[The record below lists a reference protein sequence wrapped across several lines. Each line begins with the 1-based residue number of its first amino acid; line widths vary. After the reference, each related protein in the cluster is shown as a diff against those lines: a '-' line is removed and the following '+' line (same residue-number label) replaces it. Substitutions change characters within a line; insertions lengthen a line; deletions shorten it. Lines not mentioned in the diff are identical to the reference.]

1 MSTFTTIKTAIRDR
15 DMMRRILGSI
25 PDARV
30 DENVVVPV
38 KSGGFGTADFRVA
51 LGDSPVSVVGVLG
64 HLLRGKGLNVRLF
77 FVTRMEDGTYR
88 IEINQDLAAHA
99 ELESAVEAALGSNLG
114 QQAIASA
121 KGEDERRRRVKEEG
135 QLRRQREREESGRL
149 ARATA
154 EDEEKHRREA
164 QDLGRR
170 AAEGAAAADARRKG
184 EVRLQEESRKRTAVQ
199 AAEAR
204 EEAARVLAKLDH
216 SASSAVSEGSATQGR
231 SGAGGVA
238 AEELERVTGSLNQAI
253 AQEYA
258 KQKILDQLDD
268 VQSRHGVSLSGIETL
283 ADGTI
288 EITLQG

>member
-1 MSTFTTIKTAIRDR
+1 MKMLS
-15 DMMRRILGSI
+15 S
-25 PDARV
+25 
-30 DENVVVPV
+30 PV
-38 KSGGFGTADFRVA
+38 KSGGGWDGGFSCGLGRFACFRRWRA
-51 LGDSPVSVVGVLG
+51 WP
-64 HLLRGKGLNVRLF
+64 LLRGKGLNVRLF

-135 QLRRQREREESGRL
+135 QLRRQRKREESGRL
-149 ARATA
+149 ARAAA

-170 AAEGAAAADARRKG
+170 AAEAAAAADARRKEEG
-184 EVRLQEESRKRTAVQ
+184 RLQEESRKRTTSQ

-231 SGAGGVA
+231 SWAGGW
-238 AEELERVTGSLNQAI
+238 RQRNWNG
-253 AQEYA
+253 
-258 KQKILDQLDD
+258 
-268 VQSRHGVSLSGIETL
+268 
-283 ADGTI
+283 
-288 EITLQG
+288 